1 MSNIVY
7 RHYKNPEEFEAYMRG
22 RWSGPGTHG
31 RLDLS
36 LEEDVQCALVSAK
49 GQMELRGKPAKRGGF
64 FKRLRLAFARN
75 QKNKP
80 RAALSFSEKIPLASA
95 QCGADLAE
103 ISTESH
109 RLVVQAMTEKRM
121 HLVFEK
127 KGQPP
132 VLEFSGV
139 LNRR

>member
-7 RHYKNPEEFEAYMRG
+7 RHYKSTEEFEEYMRG
-22 RWSGPGTHG
+22 KWSGPGTHG

-49 GQMELRGKPAKRGGF
+49 GQMELRGRPAKRGGF
-64 FKRLRLAFARN
+64 FKRLRMAFTKRPRTARAV
-75 QKNKP
+75 Q
-80 RAALSFSEKIPLASA
+80 FSERIDLGSA
-95 QCGADLAE
+95 QCGPDLAE

-109 RLVVQAMTEKRM
+109 RVVVQAMTEKKM
-121 HLVFEK
+121 HLLFEK
-127 KGQPP
+127 KGKPP

-139 LNRR
+139 LNRK